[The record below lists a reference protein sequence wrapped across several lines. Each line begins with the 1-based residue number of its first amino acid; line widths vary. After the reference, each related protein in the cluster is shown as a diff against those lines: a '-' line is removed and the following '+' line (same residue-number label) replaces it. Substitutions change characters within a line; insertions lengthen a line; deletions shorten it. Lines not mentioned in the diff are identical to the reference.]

1 MTREECTERIEQI
14 TRLLENF
21 REEHVLA
28 HKHTATMATL
38 IMQYEQELKQLRLQ
52 QKPKYTA
59 KDFPC
64 LDWADEY
71 GILYNDGIYQYQITN
86 GLKRVSKGNLNENN
100 VEASDIDFYLDI
112 IECKLSNIKGG
123 DYFAWFNNR
132 TNISSYRFCTKIK
145 DGEIYSDHG
154 YDGYIHNDSTP
165 SENRYE
171 ENVFVKFILKDK

>member
-64 LDWADEY
+64 LDVVHEY
-71 GILYNDGIYQYQITN
+71 GLTRILYHDGKYEYEIAKTRKHSTKKLIQAPA
-86 GLKRVSKGNLNENN
+86 VFVNEHIDI
-100 VEASDIDFYLDI
+100 VPWKISDI
-112 IECKLSNIKGG
+112 GVG
-123 DYFAWFNNR
+123 DYFARIDADQFCGNYKYCTNR
-132 TNISSYRFCTKIK
+132 NGDLLEFDYGSN
-145 DGEIYSDHG
+145 
-154 YDGYIHNDSTP
+154 GYIHNGSINISKQLNP
-165 SENRYE
+165 NC
-171 ENVFVKFILKDK
+171 VKFILK